1 MPVEVLEMLNGAI
14 PATAAIRCA
23 CGTWMPQN
31 GYGQPCPSCLEDI
44 HEQDR
49 ADVALEAND
58 LELLEDW
65 IDTDGEF
72 WPESVCRAW
81 ERSGQKMSRWSV
93 VD

>member
-1 MPVEVLEMLNGAI
+1 MPEEVNFLLTHWDAY
-14 PATAAIRCA
+14 PTAAQLA
-23 CGTWMPQN
+23 A
-31 GYGQPCPSCLEDI
+31 YDA
-44 HEQDR
+44 EQQIDGR
-49 ADVALEAND
+49 READD

-81 ERSGQKMSRWSV
+81 ERSGQKMSRWNV

>member
-1 MPVEVLEMLNGAI
+1 MPEEVNFLLTHWDAY
-14 PATAAIRCA
+14 PAAAQLA
-23 CGTWMPQN
+23 A
-31 GYGQPCPSCLEDI
+31 YEA
-44 HEQDR
+44 EQQ
-49 ADVALEAND
+49 ADGRRESDD

-81 ERSGQKMSRWSV
+81 ERSGQKMNRWSV